1 MAEGLFSV
9 YRKQAEHGYVQ
20 VFCMLKLNPSFA
32 DQLRKEGFNL
42 EEAHLLKWD
51 EAKQGLALEFK
62 MLGFDFWR
70 NKIKADTFREA
81 QKGVTSMPNIYAAQG
96 ILLVPSGKFIYEQD
110 GYDVQVDWAKNVIL
124 GFSWKNATQGYASE
138 LKGIA
143 QMAQS
148 KLAE

>member
-1 MAEGLFSV
+1 MTEGIFSFF
-9 YRKQAEHGYVQ
+9 RQQAEHGYVQ
-20 VFCMLKLNPSFA
+20 SPRTLNVTPSFD

-42 EEAHLLKWD
+42 EEHHLVKWD
-51 EAKQGLALEFK
+51 DAKQGLALELK
-62 MLGFDFWR
+62 KLGFDFWK

-81 QKGVTSMPNIYAAQG
+81 QKGLTSMPNIYAAQG
-96 ILLVPSGKFIYEQD
+96 QLLVPSGKFIYEED

-124 GFSWKNATQGYASE
+124 GFSWKNATQGYALE